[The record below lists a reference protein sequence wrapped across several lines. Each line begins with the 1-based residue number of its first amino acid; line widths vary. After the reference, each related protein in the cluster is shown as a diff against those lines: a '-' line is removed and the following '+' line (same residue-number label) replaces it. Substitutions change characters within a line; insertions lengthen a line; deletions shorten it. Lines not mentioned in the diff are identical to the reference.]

1 MDDRSY
7 RDGCP
12 PYCTC
17 VDCAT
22 KLNKKVKGKKF
33 FSMKIIYFIAAFCSI
48 LIIFFSI

>member
-17 VDCAT
+17 VDCAN
-22 KLNKKVKGKKF
+22 KQINKKPDRSFYSKNF
-33 FSMKIIYFIAAFCSI
+33 IIAFILLTFI
-48 LIIFFSI
+48 FIIFLIF

>member
-17 VDCAT
+17 VDCS
-22 KLNKKVKGKKF
+22 NKQINKTSNSKNFSKKF
-33 FSMKIIYFIAAFCSI
+33 IYFLFA
-48 LIIFFSI
+48 IIFLIAIIIIF